1 MKLKISSAVSLPA
14 EAVTSTMAI
23 LAKKGA
29 GKTYTGS
36 VIAEEMLDNGIQVVI
51 IDATGAWYGLKS
63 SADGHGPGYPVA
75 ILGGDRADVP
85 LEHTAGEVTAEA
97 IVEGGF
103 SCILDLS
110 GFSKSKV
117 FQFMAPFL
125 ATLYLRNKHAM
136 HLFVDEADIYA
147 PQKTWGSE
155 DAKCLGA
162 MQDVVRRGRIKG
174 IGITMITQRAQV
186 LNKDVLTST
195 DILFA
200 LRMNHQLDL
209 KAIREWVNA
218 KADPALA
225 AEMESSLPSLPTGD
239 AWVWAPELDIFA
251 RTTVRKRKTFDSSAT
266 PKPGQRKQ
274 VPKVFAPIDLEKL
287 GERIKATVAEKQAND
302 PRALK
307 ARILELERG
316 ALNNDGLAG
325 KALADLRQQA
335 SEAELRIERM
345 RNYAQEVIGEA
356 KACVDNL
363 QANASELLDSIKDA
377 RGRME
382 ELGKR
387 KPREDGIQIPT
398 APPLMPAK
406 LKPQSEWP
414 MPVGHAIP
422 LGPEAKLTHANGAVT
437 GSMMKILE
445 ATAKLEKLGVSPV
458 SRQQV
463 AMLAGYSH
471 VRSSGFRVPL
481 SAAIKAGYV
490 EGGEVGALVLTGHG
504 RQVTAHIAAP
514 ATTSELHQQIFDIL
528 GAAETKMLRVLIES
542 YPLPVTREKLA
553 ETCGYSH
560 VRSSGF
566 RVPLSRLLRLGL
578 AEAPATGEVA
588 GSDLL
593 FLDAK

>member
-251 RTTVRKRKTFDSSAT
+251 RATVRKRKTFDSSAT

-302 PRALK
+302 PRLLK
-307 ARILELERG
+307 ARIAELDREMQQMRNVVPTTDAQQFDAVRSELRNSLIALGNERHARKLIADSLEELLGRAAGNAAILVEVV
-316 ALNNDGLAG
+316 NDARR
-325 KALADLRQQA
+325 DLRDA
-335 SEAELRIERM
+335 ITD
-345 RNYAQEVIGEA
+345 AQ
-356 KACVDNL
+356 K
-363 QANASELLDSIKDA
+363 S
-377 RGRME
+377 
-382 ELGKR
+382 
-387 KPREDGIQIPT
+387 
-398 APPLMPAK
+398 AP
-406 LKPQSEWP
+406 
-414 MPVGHAIP
+414 V
-422 LGPEAKLTHANGAVT
+422 
-437 GSMMKILE
+437 KILE
-445 ATAKLEKLGVSPV
+445 TIKIPTRPPIPPPQVKSWSLPRAQPNRNGLSGPMMNILEAIAKLEAVGVCPV
-458 SRQQV
+458 PRLQV
-463 AMLAGYSH
+463 ALFAGYSNIT
-471 VRSSGFRVPL
+471 SGGFARPV
-481 SAAIKAGYV
+481 AAVVEAGYAS
-490 EGGEVGALVLTGHG
+490 GGNGALRLTEQG
-504 RQVTAHIAAP
+504 RQATLHVAAP
-514 ATTSELHQQIFDIL
+514 ASDAELHSQFFTL
-528 GAAETKMLRVLIES
+528 MGPPAEKMLRVLIKRW
-542 YPLPVTREKLA
+542 PKPIARADLA
-553 ETCGYSH
+553 VECGYSNITSGGF
-560 VRSSGF
+560 VR
-566 RVPLSRLLRLGL
+566 PLSRIIKLGL
-578 AEAPATGEVA
+578 AEIPAPGEVA
-588 GSDLL
+588 GSNLL
-593 FLDAK
+593 FLNP

>member
-1 MKLKISSAVSLPA
+1 VKLAISSAVRLPA
-14 EAVTSTMAI
+14 EAVTSTIAI

-36 VIAEEMLDNGIQVVI
+36 VLAEEMLDNGIQVVI

-117 FQFMAPFL
+117 WQFMAPFL

-136 HLFVDEADIYA
+136 HLLVDEADIYA

-225 AEMESSLPSLPTGD
+225 EEMEASLPSLPTGD
-239 AWVWAPELDIFA
+239 AWVWAPEMDVFA
-251 RTTVRKRKTFDSSAT
+251 RTTIRRRKTFDSSAT
-266 PKPGQRKQ
+266 PKPGQRIKQ

-287 GERIKATVAEKQAND
+287 GERIRATVEEKKAND
-302 PRALK
+302 PATLK
-307 ARILELERG
+307 ARIRELEKG
-316 ALNNDGLAG
+316 TLNNDGLAE
-325 KALADLRQQA
+325 KALTDLRKQC
-335 SEAELRIERM
+335 SEAELRIEHM
-345 RNYAQEVIGEA
+345 RNYAAEVITAATETVETLAKQISEA
-356 KACVDNL
+356 RDRIVA
-363 QANASELLDSIKDA
+363 A
-377 RGRME
+377 
-382 ELGKR
+382 GKL
-387 KPREDGIQIPT
+387 KPREYKGIQIPT
-398 APPLMPAK
+398 APPIPPRPTPGQFVHLHGVRLPGNGDRRETSHISG
-406 LKPQSEWP
+406 LTGP
-414 MPVGHAIP
+414 MM
-422 LGPEAKLTHANGAVT
+422 N
-437 GSMMKILE
+437 ILE
-445 ATAKLEKLGVSPV
+445 AVAKLEACGISPV
-458 SRQQV
+458 PRLQ
-463 AMLAGYSH
+463 AALFAGYSN
-471 VRSSGFRVPL
+471 VTSGGFARPV
-481 SAAIKAGYV
+481 AAVV
-490 EGGEVGALVLTGHG
+490 EGGYASGGNGSLKLTDLG
-504 RQVTAHIAAP
+504 RQATAHVDAP
-514 ATTSELHQQIFDIL
+514 ASNEELHEKFFTL
-528 GAAETKMLRVLIES
+528 MGPPAEKMLRVLIRR
-542 YPLPVTREKLA
+542 YPKAIARAELA
-553 ETCGYSH
+553 TECGYSNITSGGF
-560 VRSSGF
+560 VR
-566 RVPLSRLLRLGL
+566 PLSRLIKLGL
-578 AEAPATGEVA
+578 AEIPAPGEVA

-593 FLDAK
+593 FLD